1 MVSEKKKA
9 SNARYRR
16 TAKGKASQARSNDK
30 SAGKRFMLRYA
41 TAEELKEYQGFINQR
56 LSEINGKKS

>member
-16 TAKGKASQARSNDK
+16 AAKGKASQARSNDK
-30 SAGKRFMLRYA
+30 SAGKRFILRHA
-41 TAEELKEYQGFINQR
+41 TLAELEEYQDYIKERIAELQ
-56 LSEINGKKS
+56 SKD

>member
-30 SAGKRFMLRYA
+30 SAGKRFILRYA
-41 TAEELKEYQGFINQR
+41 TLAELEEYQGYIKERIAELQ
-56 LSEINGKKS
+56 SKD